1 MQIYYFFSLITPWQS
16 VRAYKQ
22 LKFTIFPQV
31 GKNEPSEAV
40 WYNLSEVVLVMFD
53 SNFVN
58 QILVFQ
64 TCKTKLARIFSLI
77 FKLEGAVPG

>member
-1 MQIYYFFSLITPWQS
+1 MQIYYIFPLITPWQS

-40 WYNLSEVVLVMFD
+40 WCNLSEVVLVMFD
-53 SNFVN
+53 SNFFN
-58 QILVFQ
+58 EILVFQ
-64 TCKTKLARIFSLI
+64 TCKAKLARIFSLI